1 MKKQIAKLSLW
12 LALIAIFVS
21 VLACAQSGEII
32 SEAEAT
38 VRAMPTVTPTS
49 VVSENSIP
57 AGTTVYLT
65 GRTYLINIFDAPGS
79 LKMVA
84 GQERGVAVV
93 ILDSTLLEDEIWYL
107 IDAPTGQ
114 GWVHEENLTTEAP

>member
-1 MKKQIAKLSLW
+1 MKKQIAKLPLL
-12 LALIAIFVS
+12 LALIAIFAAI
-21 VLACAQSGEII
+21 LACAQSGDII
-32 SEAEAT
+32 SSAEAT
-38 VRAMPTVTPTS
+38 ARAMPTVTPTS
-49 VVSENSIP
+49 VVSANSIP

-114 GWVHEENLTTEAP
+114 GWVHEENLAIEAP